1 MGQPIVVTGMV
12 LSAIPIGDYDKRVVL
27 LTKERGK
34 ITAFAKGAR
43 RQNSQLLASM
53 NPFAFGEFELYEG
66 RTSYNVMKSEI
77 SNYFLDLLKD
87 IDSAYYGFYFLEYAD
102 YYGREGNNEIEMLKL
117 LYQSLRALTNQ
128 NVKNALVR
136 RIFELKALVIQGEYP
151 EVFQCVN
158 CGNKEQLDGF
168 SSERGGRI
176 CNDCIKEI
184 KDYIKVDKS
193 TFYTMQFIIT
203 TKIESLYTFT
213 VSDGVLT
220 QLEEIMNQF
229 CKKYVDKTFKSLE
242 LIQKESPFIS

>member
-66 RTSYNVMKSEI
+66 RTSYNVLKSDI
-77 SNYFLDLLKD
+77 SNYFLELRNDL
-87 IDSAYYGFYFLEYAD
+87 DSTYYGFYFLEVAD

-128 NVKNALVR
+128 KVKNTLIR
-136 RIFELKALVIQGEYP
+136 RIFELKAFVIQGEYP

-158 CGNKEQLDGF
+158 CGSNEQLNGF

-176 CNDCIKEI
+176 CNNCIKEI
-184 KDYIKVDKS
+184 KDYIRVDQS

-213 VSDGVLT
+213 VSDGVLK
-220 QLEEIMNQF
+220 QLEVIMNQF
-229 CKKYVDKTFKSLE
+229 CKKYVDKTFKSIE
-242 LIQKESPFIS
+242 LIQKETPFIS